1 MNIETAFG
9 LGMLV
14 VIAIGML
21 IAIVIGMLK
30 LSHLEAE
37 LADTQTSITTSLV
50 NIERH
55 LEKLQNELHERID
68 KESGWIRNELNH
80 EIQNLHRRVDETHS
94 VMDSR
99 FDKFENKIS
108 KKQILKD

>member
-1 MNIETAFG
+1 MDTQIAFG

-14 VIAIGML
+14 VVAVGML
-21 IAIVIGMLK
+21 IAIIIGMLK
-30 LSHLEAE
+30 LSHLETE

-55 LEKLQNELHERID
+55 LEKVQNELHERID
-68 KESGWIRNELNH
+68 KESGWIRNDLTH
-80 EIQNLHRRVDETHS
+80 ETQTLHRRIDETHS
-94 VMDSR
+94 VIDSR

>member
-1 MNIETAFG
+1 MDTQTAFG

-37 LADTQTSITTSLV
+37 LADTQTSITKYLE

-55 LEKLQNELHERID
+55 LSDVHRELDIRIGKEVDYLQTND
-68 KESGWIRNELNH
+68 SN
-80 EIQNLHRRVDETHS
+80 NLQLMHRRMDDIMSEI
-94 VMDSR
+94 DSR
-99 FDKFENKIS
+99 FDKFENRIT

>member
-1 MNIETAFG
+1 MDTQTAFG

-14 VIAIGML
+14 VVAIGML

-37 LADTQTSITTSLV
+37 LEDTRAGIKRTLEH
-50 NIERH
+50 IERQLAEVH
-55 LEKLQNELHERID
+55 REFDHRLSKEAGYIESTVADFNRTLHNRID
-68 KESGWIRNELNH
+68 NVQSI
-80 EIQNLHRRVDETHS
+80 V
-94 VMDSR
+94 DSR

>member
-1 MNIETAFG
+1 MDTQTAFG

-14 VIAIGML
+14 VVAIAML

-30 LSHLEAE
+30 VSHLEAE
-37 LADTQTSITTSLV
+37 LADTQTSIHRSLQ

-55 LEKLQNELHERID
+55 LADMHRDIEDRISRETHHLETQD
-68 KESGWIRNELNH
+68 V
-80 EIQNLHRRVDETHS
+80 QNLQHVHRRMDDILSEL
-94 VMDSR
+94 DSR
-99 FDKFENKIS
+99 FDKFENRIT

>member
-1 MNIETAFG
+1 MDTQTAFG

-14 VIAIGML
+14 VVAIGML

-30 LSHLEAE
+30 VSNLEAE
-37 LADTQTSITTSLV
+37 LADTQTSITKYLE

-55 LEKLQNELHERID
+55 LSDLHRGLDDRIS
-68 KESGWIRNELNH
+68 K
-80 EIQNLHRRVDETHS
+80 EIQYLETNDTSNLQHVHRRMDDIMSEI
-94 VMDSR
+94 DSR
-99 FDKFENKIS
+99 FDKFENRIT

>member
-1 MNIETAFG
+1 MDTQTAFG

-14 VIAIGML
+14 VVAIGML

-37 LADTQTSITTSLV
+37 LFDTQTSITKSLV

-55 LEKLQNELHERID
+55 LEKVQNELHERID
-68 KESGWIRNELNH
+68 KESGWIRNEIVQ
-80 EIQNLHRRVDETHS
+80 ETQNLHRRIDETHS
-94 VMDSR
+94 VIDSR